1 MIDLLKKLCL
11 LNGTS
16 GREDEV
22 RNFIINE
29 IKDYADSLSVDNL
42 GNLIVFKKGRK
53 RAKNKIMLDA
63 HMDEVAFMITCINSD
78 GTLSFESVG
87 GINTAVMTGIPVSVG
102 KDKISGVIGVLPIH
116 LAPKDKKQDLP
127 VKSSLCI
134 DIGAASNEEARK
146 GVSPGDCAYFDSDF
160 VQFGDGYLK
169 SKALDDRAG
178 CAMLITL
185 IKEELEY
192 DAYFTFSAGEEV
204 GYGAAGAAAFTVK
217 PDYAIVCETTTAA
230 DLAGV
235 DENKKVCRLKCGG
248 AVSFMDRRT
257 VYSKDMFDLALD
269 TANKLGIPA
278 QPKTM
283 VAGGNNAGHIHKTA
297 GGIKTVTVSVP
308 CRYLHSPS
316 CVVSVDDV
324 YSSLNLVRALIG
336 ELADA

>member
-1 MIDLLKKLCL
+1 MIELLKKLCL

-16 GREDEV
+16 GRENEV
-22 RNFIINE
+22 REFIISE
-29 IKDYADSLSVDNL
+29 IKDHADSIGIDPL
-42 GNLIVFKKGRK
+42 GNLIVFKKGRN
-53 RAKNKIMLDA
+53 RAKNKVLLDA
-63 HMDEVAFMITCINSD
+63 HMDEVAFMITCVNPD

-87 GINTAVMTGIPVSVG
+87 GISPAVTSGIPVSVG
-102 KDKISGVIGVLPIH
+102 KDKIKGVIGILPVH
-116 LAPKDKKQDLP
+116 LTDKDKKSDLP
-127 VKSSLCI
+127 EKDSLCI
-134 DIGAASNEEARK
+134 DIGAKSEKQAKELVN
-146 GVSPGDCAYFDSDF
+146 PGDCAYFDSDF
-160 VQFGDGYLK
+160 VTFGDGYIK

-192 DAYFTFSAGEEV
+192 DTWFSFSAGEEV
-204 GYGAAGAAAFTVK
+204 GYGAAGAAAFSVK

-235 DENKKVCRLKCGG
+235 PDNKKVCSLKKGG

-257 VYSKDMFDLALD
+257 VYDKSLFDFAFE
-269 TANKLGIPA
+269 TAAKYGIPV

-283 VAGGNNAGHIHKTA
+283 VAGGNNAGHIHKA
-297 GGIKTVTVSVP
+297 GGGIKTVTVSIP

-316 CVVSVDDV
+316 CVVSEDDV
-324 YSSLNLVRALIG
+324 MSSLDLVRALAW